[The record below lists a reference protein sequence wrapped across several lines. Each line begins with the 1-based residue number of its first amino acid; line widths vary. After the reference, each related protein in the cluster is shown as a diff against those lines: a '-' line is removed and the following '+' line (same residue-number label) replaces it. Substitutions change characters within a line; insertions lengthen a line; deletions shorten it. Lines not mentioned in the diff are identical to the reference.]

1 MYDAS
6 SRAREEAMF
15 IVETGSTVRTAAKK
29 FGLSKSTIH
38 LDITEV
44 LSKVDF
50 QLYKEVRLVLDKNK
64 AERHI
69 RGGAA
74 TREVWK
80 NKKSQ

>member
-1 MYDAS
+1 MFDAS

-15 IVETGSTVRTAAKK
+15 IAKTGSTVRTAAKK

-38 LDITEV
+38 SDITEV
-44 LSKVDF
+44 LPKVDYE
-50 QLYKEVRLVLDKNK
+50 LYNKVRIVLDKNK

-74 TREVWK
+74 TKKAWENK
-80 NKKSQ
+80 NQ